1 MLQLRH
7 DASHPGIRIIAPG
20 FVFGEMLFAQAQRR
34 KFVQDRVLVG
44 AKRIGISTPLLESS
58 GHIGLG

>member
-44 AKRIGISTPLLESS
+44 ANCGDHLARADAAGQLR
-58 GHIGLG
+58 